1 MMPEND
7 VRSKHKS
14 QRLVGYSL
22 GACSKTCSRRLYA
35 CVLRTHKGCG
45 YIITCVML
53 TLLSFAGS
61 SPLFAATNEAIK
73 SRVVL
78 AQDISAVNGFDV
90 DAVKAR
96 RLVTAGIESLTGK
109 RDEATAWA
117 TLVSSNDVVGIK
129 IDTQSAPLLA
139 THRAVVEAIADG
151 LRAAGVAATNIIV
164 WDRDASK
171 MIAAGF
177 LTVEQ
182 PSRPRSFRSLVVSP
196 NGWDATAVYDYRV
209 VGRLVWGDLLF
220 GKVDSNIDTHSH
232 LPLVLTKT
240 ITKLIN
246 VPVLHDHD
254 TCGIAGCLYNISVG
268 AVDNQRRFEM
278 FSQRNDPAI
287 AEICTMPQLRGKLVL
302 NAMDGLVGG
311 YAGGPAFKPEYSW
324 NYGGLLFSRD
334 PVAVDAVALELLEAK
349 RREANVSAIGFQ
361 ASHITTAGRLGLGQ
375 SERAKIDLITATP

>member
-1 MMPEND
+1 
-7 VRSKHKS
+7 
-14 QRLVGYSL
+14 
-22 GACSKTCSRRLYA
+22 
-35 CVLRTHKGCG
+35 
-45 YIITCVML
+45 ML